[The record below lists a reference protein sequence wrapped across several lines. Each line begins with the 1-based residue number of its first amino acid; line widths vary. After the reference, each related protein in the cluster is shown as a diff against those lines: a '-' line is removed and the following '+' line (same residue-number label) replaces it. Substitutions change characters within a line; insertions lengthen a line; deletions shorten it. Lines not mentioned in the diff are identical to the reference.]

1 MFFKNLIF
9 HTSKT
14 SKVSHKVVLVF
25 ASLKL
30 DYLSNLYE
38 AKIRFCHST
47 SNCLHH
53 SHIYTTVD
61 KLVKEG
67 LSSFKREGFTN
78 FPSFSFCLFKYSTF
92 HFLFYSENI
101 LIWYSI
107 FVYFLVSFSLIH
119 ALINHN

>member
-9 HTSKT
+9 RTSKT
-14 SKVSHKVVLVF
+14 SKVSHKGVLVF

-38 AKIRFCHST
+38 TKKKLCHST
-47 SNCLHH
+47 SYCLHH
-53 SHIYTTVD
+53 SHIYTTVE

-67 LSSFKREGFTN
+67 LSSFKGEGSTN
-78 FPSFSFCLFKYSTF
+78 FPSFSFCLFNYSAF
-92 HFLFYSENI
+92 HFLFYSEDI
-101 LIWYSI
+101 VIWYLI
-107 FVYFLVSFSLIH
+107 FLYFLVSFSLIH